1 MNKLKIYYFNST
13 HWDREWYLPF
23 QGFRY
28 NLVKTIDDMVSKLE
42 NDDEFKIFTLD
53 GQTIVLEDYKAVA
66 KTRAEKLKKLIE
78 DGRVLVGPWYVMP
91 DELLVSGESLIKN
104 LMFGEKV
111 AKDWNTKTL
120 KYGYV
125 NDVFGHIA
133 QMPQIFA
140 GFDIKGAYL
149 GRGVGDRPNINHF
162 VWKAPDGTETLVYH
176 GFYGG
181 FLLEVARHYGN
192 EDFIERLRKY
202 VDEEKAKSEIPII
215 LLSNTNDHAM
225 ADGNSSKIV
234 EIVKKEYPEC
244 EVEFAPLE
252 QMVDEQKKYKDIMP
266 VICGELIE
274 PLHSNLNKVTGQLVA
289 VANSISSYYP
299 LKQNNDRYQNLLEHI
314 IEPMIAVSHLENK
327 SLDHEYVNIAYD
339 YLLKNQ
345 PHDSICGCSVDRT
358 HKDMIYRYD
367 QIENICNALKFDF
380 LGNEFAGENKSYILR
395 VYNFDIKP
403 QNKVITVDL
412 PFKHGFKKDANRF
425 TKNEPI
431 NAFVIKN
438 KSGEDIPYQINSIKH
453 NKLLRTTGQS
463 AIRGD
468 VYNVS
473 FVAPIDSFGYCDFAI
488 AEADYRPVYDDAC
501 SYTDHSAEN
510 KYIRMEIAS
519 NGEILVFDKRTNKT
533 YSGLNRFVDNADFG
547 DGWFSMP
554 PANDRSIS
562 SFGFNAQI
570 SRLKSGPAGV
580 SFEIVKKI
588 SLPNEFDENVFERSK
603 ETVDLT
609 IKSVVSLYKDSP
621 YLDVETEIDNV
632 AKDHRI
638 QMVIPTEIECEDYYV
653 SQAFAKITRKTG
665 IKLEGK
671 RNFEAEQLEKN
682 MSGIVGIDNSDGGF
696 AFVSAEGLHET
707 GVEENGN
714 IHITMLRSFKKVF
727 LQPDAKG
734 SQIQGKHSYHYAFYP
749 TNVETKYS
757 DLLSVQRNLE
767 DNTLYSFKNS
777 TINDLDNVSLIK
789 LSNENIVLSVIKVAE
804 NDDGIVVRLFNASDS
819 AQTTTINFGFDVK
832 EVWKTK
838 LNEEKTEKIS
848 DFNEFEIIVKPWE
861 IVSFFINF

>member
-1 MNKLKIYYFNST
+1 MDKIKIYYFNST

-28 NLVKTIDDMVSKLE
+28 NLVKTIDDMVAKLE
-42 NDDEFKIFTLD
+42 NDDDYKLFTLD
-53 GQTIVLEDYKAVA
+53 GQTVVLEDYKAVA
-66 KTRAEKLKKLIE
+66 KSRAENLKKLIE

-91 DELLVSGESLIKN
+91 DELLVSGESLIRN
-104 LMFGEKV
+104 LIFGEKI
-111 AKDWNTKTL
+111 AKEWNTQTL

-149 GRGVGDRPNINHF
+149 GRGVGDRSNINHF

-252 QMVDEQKKYKDIMP
+252 QMVDEQKKYKEMMP

-274 PLHSNLNKVTGQLVA
+274 PLHSNKNKMTGQLV
-289 VANSISSYYP
+289 VVPNSISSYYP
-299 LKQNNDRYQNLLEHI
+299 LKKSNDRCQNLLEHI
-314 IEPMIAVSHLENK
+314 IEPMIAVSHLEKNP
-327 SLDHEYVNIAYD
+327 LDHTYVDLAYD

-345 PHDSICGCSVDRT
+345 PHDSICGCSIDRT

-367 QIENICNALKFDF
+367 QIENICDALKCDF

-438 KSGEDIPYQINSIKH
+438 KSGEDIPYQVNSITH
-453 NKLLRTTGQS
+453 NKLLRTTGQG

-488 AEADYRPVYDDAC
+488 VEADYRPIYDDAC
-501 SYTDHSAEN
+501 LYTDHSAEN
-510 KYIRMEIAS
+510 KYIKMEIAQ
-519 NGEILVFDKRTNKT
+519 NGEISVFDKRTNKT

-554 PANDRSIS
+554 PVNDRSIS

-580 SFEIVKKI
+580 TFEITKKI
-588 SLPNEFDENVFERSK
+588 SLPREFDEDVFERSK

-621 YLDVETEIDNV
+621 YLDVKTEIDNV
-632 AKDHRI
+632 AKDHRL
-638 QMVIPTEIECEDYYV
+638 QMVIPTGIESEDYYV

-671 RNFEAEQLEKN
+671 RYFEAEQLEKN

-749 TNVETKYS
+749 INAETKYS
-757 DLLSVQRNLE
+757 DLLTVQRDLE
-767 DNTLYSFKNS
+767 DNILYSFKNS
-777 TINDLDNVSLIK
+777 PINELVSISLIR
-789 LSNENIVLSVIKVAE
+789 LSNENIVLSIIKVAE
-804 NDDGIVVRLFNASDS
+804 NDDGIVVRLYNASDF
-819 AQTTTINFGFDVK
+819 AQTTKINLGFDVK
-832 EVWKTK
+832 EIFFAK
-838 LNEEKTEKIS
+838 LNEEKKEAIS
-848 DFNEFEIIVKPWE
+848 NCGEIEISFKPWE
-861 IVSFFINF
+861 IITILIK